1 MPPDEDEDED
11 WGAPPR
17 QLPRQAVPE
26 FYVEGC
32 DGPLDLLLDLAERQR
47 LDLGVLSIAD
57 LAAQFVEEAERLAR
71 TTPLMPRADW
81 VIWIARLVF
90 MRSRLLFATQAE
102 KQVAESEARR
112 TVDQIKGLLQMR
124 AAADW
129 LGARPQLGASVFTR
143 GGTGVDRSVSVRQ
156 GTYFSLMEACL
167 AALERELVRAETSVP
182 IYRIDVPSY
191 WGVTDAL
198 AFIRAK
204 MRNGAFRS
212 IWDCVPAMV
221 STEPEGTI
229 GRRTAVAATF
239 VGGLELVRQGEA
251 SIDKV
256 TFPKA

>member
-1 MPPDEDEDED
+1 MPPDEDEAWRD
-11 WGAPPR
+11 PPR
-17 QLPRQAVPE
+17 RLPRPVVPE
-26 FYVEGC
+26 FHVEGF

-47 LDLGVLSIAD
+47 LDLGVLSVAD
-57 LAAQFVEEAERLAR
+57 LAAQFVEEAERLAQ
-71 TTPLMPRADW
+71 TTPLMQRADW

-90 MRSRLLFATQAE
+90 LRSRLLFATQAE
-102 KQVAESEARR
+102 KHAAENEARR
-112 TVDQIKGLLQMR
+112 TVDQIDELLRMR

-129 LGARPQLGASVFTR
+129 LEATPQFGVSVFTR
-143 GGTGVDRSVSVRQ
+143 GGTDADGSVSVRQ

-167 AALERELVRAETSVP
+167 GALERELAQVETSVP

-191 WGVTDAL
+191 WRVTDAL

-212 IWDCVPAMV
+212 IWDCVPAMA

-239 VGGLELVRQGEA
+239 VAGLELVRQGDA
-251 SIDKV
+251 SIDTV
-256 TFPKA
+256 VFPMA

>member
-1 MPPDEDEDED
+1 MSPDKDED
-11 WGAPPR
+11 WGDPPR
-17 QLPRQAVPE
+17 RLPRPVVPE
-26 FYVEGC
+26 FHVEGF

-57 LAAQFVEEAERLAR
+57 LAAQFVAEAERLAR
-71 TTPLMPRADW
+71 TTPLMQRADW

-90 MRSRLLFATQAE
+90 LRSRLLFASQAE
-102 KQVAESEARR
+102 KQLAENEARR
-112 TVDQIKGLLQMR
+112 TVGQIERLLEMR

-129 LGARPQLGASVFTR
+129 LEARPQLGVSVFTR
-143 GGTGVDRSVSVRQ
+143 GGTDADGSVSVRQ

-167 AALERELVRAETSVP
+167 GALERELAQVETSVP

-191 WGVTDAL
+191 WRVTDAL

-212 IWDCVPAMV
+212 IWDCVPAMA
-221 STEPEGTI
+221 STELEGTI

-239 VGGLELVRQGEA
+239 VAGLELVRQGNA
-251 SIDKV
+251 SIDMVK
-256 TFPKA
+256 FPIA